1 MLFFHIF
8 LCLILIINILIIRE
22 YLGLL
27 IYLFCSF
34 ILNLVFSE
42 RNKRSG
48 RQHPVSTRRMVALYD
63 YDPRESSP
71 NVDVEVL
78 MEFILS
84 GLFLP
89 LTVSSHKLLI
99 LRWLA
104 WMSAS
109 VIATKFIFSLFS
121 LLLRLQCGLYF
132 LCYCSFR
139 CHMAALKV
147 KFWLKRKLKFCYYLH
162 TVMSFQSCM
171 TFFCELIILKLK
183 CEISVPNRI

>member
-1 MLFFHIF
+1 
-8 LCLILIINILIIRE
+8 
-22 YLGLL
+22 
-27 IYLFCSF
+27 
-34 ILNLVFSE
+34 
-42 RNKRSG
+42 
-48 RQHPVSTRRMVALYD
+48 
-63 YDPRESSP
+63 
-71 NVDVEVL
+71 

-84 GLFLP
+84 GLFLA

-139 CHMAALKV
+139 WHMAAQKV
-147 KFWLKRKLKFCYYLH
+147 KFCLKRKLKFCHYLH

-183 CEISVPNRI
+183 CKISVPNRIKKYNPCFNRFPKISPFLPQCYFIVIYTLL

>member
-1 MLFFHIF
+1 M
-8 LCLILIINILIIRE
+8 
-22 YLGLL
+22 
-27 IYLFCSF
+27 
-34 ILNLVFSE
+34 
-42 RNKRSG
+42 
-48 RQHPVSTRRMVALYD
+48 STRRMVALYD

-78 MEFILS
+78 MEFIFS
-84 GLFLP
+84 GLFLA

-139 CHMAALKV
+139 WHMAAQKV
-147 KFWLKRKLKFCYYLH
+147 KFCLKRKLKFCHYLH

-183 CEISVPNRI
+183 CKISVPNRIKKYNPCFNRFPKISPFLPQCYFIVIYTLL